1 MIEIP
6 YPQSSTKADSGRI
19 RPGHQAARGMPHV
32 HIVGNLATRRLAH
45 TKESPQS
52 APNGRTPCHATAD
65 GGGGCTV
72 AAGTDGRTARKPHP
86 PFPACFQVTHHE
98 KYWKT
103 KDFAKKYHYML
114 HCSEASTTN
123 NECTRS
129 PLSRIPRESSRCRQ
143 MLASPVN
150 LPTACHLEAGVDAF
164 ALFTCGQGVPPCMVS
179 DVWFRI
185 RRETIHGIRAQ
196 GRAVSAYPR
205 FIS

>member
-103 KDFAKKYHYML
+103 KDFAKNTITCFTAPKHRPRTTNAPGRRFHESRANRRDADKCWHRPSTSPRRVTWKRGWMRL
-114 HCSEASTTN
+114 HCSHAD
-123 NECTRS
+123 R
-129 PLSRIPRESSRCRQ
+129 
-143 MLASPVN
+143 
-150 LPTACHLEAGVDAF
+150 AF
-164 ALFTCGQGVPPCMVS
+164 RH
-179 DVWFRI
+179 VWFRI

-205 FIS
+205 FTS